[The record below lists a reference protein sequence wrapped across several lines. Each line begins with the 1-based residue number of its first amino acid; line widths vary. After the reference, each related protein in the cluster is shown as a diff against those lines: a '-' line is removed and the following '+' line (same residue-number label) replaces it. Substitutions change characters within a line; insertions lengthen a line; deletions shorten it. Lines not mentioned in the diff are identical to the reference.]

1 MYEYFANV
9 YDELNRKANYK
20 KRSEYVLKLFR
31 LYGEKMPTLL
41 LDLCCG
47 TGEFTKEFVK
57 NKIDVIGV
65 DLSEDMLNIA
75 RSKCNSL
82 FICQK
87 ASELDLYGTVDGAV
101 CMLDSLNHITSK
113 YELLKTFKKVSLFLE
128 KDKLFIFDV
137 NTVYKHKNILA
148 NNAFCFDKEDYF
160 AVWQNETKN
169 NKTEI
174 FIDIFKKNGE
184 NYTRYSESFFERAYT
199 DDEIKDF
206 AKKSGFVVLDIFDDL
221 TFLKPN
227 EKSERLYYILKK
239 I

>member
-1 MYEYFANV
+1 MRRRYRRVCDYAVSALRPDRGGNQGGRATRVPEKLSSIQTAPSTVPYKSSSLAFWQIKR
-9 YDELNRKANYK
+9 ELHLLRAIL
-20 KRSEYVLKLFR
+20 SISSLKST
-31 LYGEKMPTLL
+31 P
-41 LDLCCG
+41 
-47 TGEFTKEFVK
+47 
-57 NKIDVIGV
+57 
-65 DLSEDMLNIA
+65 
-75 RSKCNSL
+75 
-82 FICQK
+82 
-87 ASELDLYGTVDGAV
+87 
-101 CMLDSLNHITSK
+101 ITSK

-206 AKKSGFVVLDIFDDL
+206 AKKSGFVVLDVFDDL